1 VINGRSVPILAIM
14 IKKREFYK
22 LLNEGLFNKH
32 CRAAGPIQEVSI
44 VYKKKK
50 DIRILN
56 KRKELDAI
64 AVDFIG
70 NFIEEKTIYADFS
83 QPIQISTEFNNLSG
97 TLFIEDNN
105 FNGLILEF

>member
-1 VINGRSVPILAIM
+1 MINGRSVPILAIM

-97 TLFIEDNN
+97 TLFIEDDN
-105 FNGLILEF
+105 FKDLILEF

>member
-1 VINGRSVPILAIM
+1 MINGRSVPILAIM